1 MNNKHISTMP
11 QSSEYEHLP
20 TMPQPRQCEHLPT
33 MPQPRQCEHVPTMPQ
48 ENNRISSNKT
58 LILDYDIEFFGEK
71 GGNFIIISSDVI
83 SNSSGE
89 SQIYKCYRRT
99 DRTISY
105 VARILTSITPSSKAE
120 NRIARNKIIPAINE
134 ALNCIHSAGFVHR
147 DIKPDNLY
155 YYNGKVVVGDF
166 GISCELKDGE
176 IASDRNKMGILG
188 YYALNLPCKQHLKHL
203 IITLLDKLYGRFT
216 VDE

>member
-1 MNNKHISTMP
+1 MNNEHI
-11 QSSEYEHLP
+11 
-20 TMPQPRQCEHLPT
+20 
-33 MPQPRQCEHVPTMPQ
+33 PTMPQ

-105 VARILTSITPSSKAE
+105 VCTYSY
-120 NRIARNKIIPAINE
+120 IN
-134 ALNCIHSAGFVHR
+134 NTIF
-147 DIKPDNLY
+147 K
-155 YYNGKVVVGDF
+155 
-166 GISCELKDGE
+166 
-176 IASDRNKMGILG
+176 
-188 YYALNLPCKQHLKHL
+188 
-203 IITLLDKLYGRFT
+203 GRK
-216 VDE
+216 